1 MNAKSRK
8 PNKQSHIGTKN
19 ISTKTEKPIYKIA
32 KTGLR
37 KQVFAKLD
45 NKPRTT
51 TATLLIRDLL
61 KSHAVSVNF
70 FLTAV
75 SHCPPINTS
84 VIYTRTHALS
94 CGTNVTARNVAGC
107 SNPNVHAFPHLIIS
121 DHY

>member
-70 FLTAV
+70 FFNSCFSLYADQYFCNL
-75 SHCPPINTS
+75 HPHA
-84 VIYTRTHALS
+84 RTI

-107 SNPNVHAFPHLIIS
+107 SNPNAHAFPHLIIS

>member
-61 KSHAVSVNF
+61 KSHAVSVNV

-75 SHCPPINTS
+75 SHCTPINTS
-84 VIYTRTHALS
+84 VIYTRTHALFAARMS
-94 CGTNVTARNVAGC
+94 QHATSQDVPTQTRTN
-107 SNPNVHAFPHLIIS
+107 FLI
-121 DHY
+121 